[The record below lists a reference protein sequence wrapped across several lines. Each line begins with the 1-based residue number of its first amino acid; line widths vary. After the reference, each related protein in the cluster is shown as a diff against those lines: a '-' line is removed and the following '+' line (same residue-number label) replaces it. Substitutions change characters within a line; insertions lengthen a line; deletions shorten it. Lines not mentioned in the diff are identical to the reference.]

1 MGLTSCSQVPGLFCT
16 PQPDRPSPAL
26 TSNWACTTPHC
37 VQMLKLLLLT
47 LPLLC
52 SLVHAAPGP
61 AQPREGIVGGQ
72 EAPENRWPWQVSLRK
87 KGTNWKHTCGGSL
100 IHPQWVLTAA
110 HCVKPKIFGPN
121 MVRVTLQKKYLY
133 NHDNLLTVSKII
145 PHPDFYSIKA
155 GADIALLKLTNPVN
169 ISSNVRPVSLP
180 PASTSFPSG
189 TLCWVTGWGRIGEN
203 VKLPPPFP
211 LMEVQVPIVGNRL
224 CDLMYHKRL
233 STGRSLSPVRIIRDD
248 MLCAGDEKHDSCKG
262 DSGGPLVCK
271 GKNTWLQ
278 AGVVSWGK
286 GCARPNRPGVYTR
299 VTYYLDWIRRYVPR
313 DF

>member
-1 MGLTSCSQVPGLFCT
+1 MGLPSCSQVPGLFCT
-16 PQPDRPSPAL
+16 LQPYRPSPAL

-72 EAPENRWPWQVSLRK
+72 EAPENRWPWQVSLREYD
-87 KGTNWKHTCGGSL
+87 TYWRHICGGSL

-110 HCVKPKIFGPN
+110 HCVGPN
-121 MVRVTLQKKYLY
+121 IIGPNKVRVTLQKKYLY
-133 NHDNLLTVSKII
+133 YNDNLLTVSKII
-145 PHPDFYSIKA
+145 THRNFYIA
-155 GADIALLKLTNPVN
+155 QNGADIALLKLTNPVN
-169 ISSNVRPVSLP
+169 ISSNIHPVSLP
-180 PASTSFPSG
+180 PASMTFPSG
-189 TLCWVTGWGRIGEN
+189 TLCWVTGWGYIGEN
-203 VKLPPPFP
+203 EKLRNPFP
-211 LMEVQVPIVGNRL
+211 LMEVQVPIVGNHL
-224 CDLMYHKRL
+224 CELKHHNGS
-233 STGRSLSPVRIIRDD
+233 STGDHVRIVRND
-248 MLCAGDEKHDSCKG
+248 MLCAGIEGRDSCWG

-271 GKNTWLQ
+271 EKDTWLQ
-278 AGVVSWGK
+278 AGVVSWGD

-299 VTYYLDWIRRYVPR
+299 VTYYLDWIRRYVPK

>member
-1 MGLTSCSQVPGLFCT
+1 MDLPSCSQVPGLFCT
-16 PQPDRPSPAL
+16 PKPNRPSPAL

-47 LPLLC
+47 LPLLY

-87 KGTNWKHTCGGSL
+87 KGTNWNHTCGGSL

-110 HCVKPKIFGPN
+110 HCVGPKILSTN

-133 NHDNLLTVSKII
+133 DHDNLLTVSKII
-145 PHPDFYSIKA
+145 PHPNFYIFQN

-169 ISSNVRPVSLP
+169 ISNNVRPVSLP
-180 PASTSFPSG
+180 PTSMTFSSG
-189 TLCWVTGWGRIGEN
+189 TLCWVTGWGRIGKK

-211 LMEVQVPIVGNRL
+211 LMEVEVPIVENRL
-224 CDLMYHKRL
+224 CDRMYHKGL
-233 STGRSLSPVRIIRDD
+233 STGDHVRIVRDD
-248 MLCAGDEKHDSCKG
+248 MLCAGKEGRGSCKG

-278 AGVVSWGK
+278 AGVVSWAK
-286 GCARPNRPGVYTR
+286 GCARRYWPTVYTR
-299 VTYYLDWIRRYVPR
+299 VTYYLDWIRRYVSK